1 MSGVSRT
8 PAGTRPSRT
17 PISSPE
23 PRRPTAPTSAKSGWR
38 SRAGITARPT
48 DPVAPLKTT
57 RIGGTPV
64 LPRARKPH
72 TPSAPPLYACAER
85 AAGTRSARLSG
96 VPARCCLAACGA
108 ASAFVCESWHRRSP
122 RADECCYA
130 QRRQWPVP
138 SDPRLA
144 GRQEHH
150 ARAVWPGREQASRR
164 EERRMANVAVGQKTA
179 ESRHRALGLTDEQAL
194 EIYRLLVL
202 ARKTSERMLTL
213 SMQGK
218 VAIAIPSDGHEA
230 AQIGSMLAMRPDD
243 IIYPY
248 YRSIP
253 GVLARG
259 MSVREVVLDYLARA
273 DGPSSGGRQMPGHW
287 ARPDLKLITGSSS
300 VGTQIP
306 HAVGS
311 ALASKIRGED
321 TVTIVYFGDGATSKG
336 DFHEGLNFAGIH
348 QLPVIFFC
356 ENNRYAIS
364 VPFSKQSA
372 VKSAADRAQGY
383 NMPGVS
389 FDGMDVLETYRI

>member
-1 MSGVSRT
+1 
-8 PAGTRPSRT
+8 
-17 PISSPE
+17 
-23 PRRPTAPTSAKSGWR
+23 
-38 SRAGITARPT
+38 
-48 DPVAPLKTT
+48 
-57 RIGGTPV
+57 
-64 LPRARKPH
+64 
-72 TPSAPPLYACAER
+72 
-85 AAGTRSARLSG
+85 
-96 VPARCCLAACGA
+96 
-108 ASAFVCESWHRRSP
+108 
-122 RADECCYA
+122 
-130 QRRQWPVP
+130 
-138 SDPRLA
+138 
-144 GRQEHH
+144 
-150 ARAVWPGREQASRR
+150 
-164 EERRMANVAVGQKTA
+164 MANVAVGQKTA

-389 FDGMDVLETYRI
+389 FDGMDVLETYRITREYVERARQGGGPALLEAQVYRFSLHTSHVGMENYRSKEEVEVQRRRDPIPRFQRELEEAGVLTAEQAAAIQDTATRELDEALAFAEAAPLPDPSTALRHVYKEA